1 MYTNTNQEVLLM
13 KKQLLI
19 LTIGAMLTASGT
31 ALAAPLTTVDQGQTS
46 IGYNH
51 YNLSHDLKDDAFH
64 IEHGLSSKFNIG
76 VERNGYSQSG
86 TDGHATDVYVQYKV
100 DPNVRL
106 IVGNRDNSD
115 NSKIFYGIGATANL
129 SPKIDG
135 YISSNTNSDETQW
148 QTGVSYNMD
157 NKTALH
163 LGYKSIKP
171 DSGHTFDGIGFG
183 LSTKL

>member
-1 MYTNTNQEVLLM
+1 M
-13 KKQLLI
+13 KKKLLA
-19 LTIGAMLTASGT
+19 LAIGTMLAASSTAF
-31 ALAAPLTTVDQGQTS
+31 AAPLTNVEEGQTS

-76 VERNGYSQSG
+76 VERNGYSQNGGDAHS
-86 TDGHATDVYVQYKV
+86 TDVYVQYKL

-106 IVGNRDNSD
+106 TLGNRDNSNTD
-115 NSKIFYGIGATANL
+115 SNKIFYGIGATVNL
-129 SPKIDG
+129 SSKVDG
-135 YISSNTNSDETQW
+135 YAAVTTNSDETDW
-148 QTGVSYNMD
+148 QAGINYNLD

-171 DSGHTFDGIGFG
+171 DGGTTYDGIGFG
-183 LSTKL
+183 VSTKL